1 MAFGLTHCVG
11 RKLPIC
17 LNLPLKAVAW
27 VQIPSGLTSAEMVRE
42 ARSRT
47 RAESAGTT
55 SRIVSKSAAQ
65 TLTSAPTV
73 DGTAESGLPTTDR
86 IGRPA
91 SRSRSW
97 PLLAVVAAVGVF
109 VAVAIAAVA
118 ALNSSPDGGA
128 AKAAYDTGSSMVD
141 GEQWEEAVTAFNEVI
156 ALEPEDGEL
165 LAVTYLDRSYALLQL
180 GQMDGVVAD
189 ATMVITLEPDDL
201 LVLVT
206 AYVNRWW
213 GSAWIGRPGVTALQ
227 REARESAR
235 DDANTAFDLSEGDA
249 YLTALALQARSVA
262 HSYLGDFS
270 EAVTDALAAETLQPS
285 FSYEVSYALL
295 DWTIPLEETRQHE
308 MGVNAARAA
317 IEIGFPNDDDAM
329 IAHLNLGSALDLAG
343 HPQESIEASTTAIDM
358 GHPDPASLALA
369 HLNRAGAF
377 AKLGR
382 HDEALVDSIVGR
394 DLTAEA
400 DSAWGRTVH
409 RWALGQV
416 ADWERALA
424 AGR

>member
-1 MAFGLTHCVG
+1 
-11 RKLPIC
+11 
-17 LNLPLKAVAW
+17 
-27 VQIPSGLTSAEMVRE
+27 
-42 ARSRT
+42 
-47 RAESAGTT
+47 
-55 SRIVSKSAAQ
+55 
-65 TLTSAPTV
+65 
-73 DGTAESGLPTTDR
+73 
-86 IGRPA
+86 
-91 SRSRSW
+91 
-97 PLLAVVAAVGVF
+97 VF